1 MNTCQNPK
9 CGIKFKKGANKYCC
23 MSCFRV
29 CQKKQRQK
37 KISTIKTERTM
48 WKYFWAVKLK
58 KATLGKITKEEYE
71 AYDYVFTYQTFV
83 NIRA

>member
-1 MNTCQNPK
+1 
-9 CGIKFKKGANKYCC
+9 
-23 MSCFRV
+23 
-29 CQKKQRQK
+29 
-37 KISTIKTERTM
+37 M